1 MATHLSLL
9 CKATTVLLPT
19 NGRDKNK
26 DGASKS
32 EASGSGSSSGN
43 AAVSGNVLEEL
54 NRQRNRNAESIATV
68 EAKIE
73 QVERKTRDLT
83 GECSRCDDNVN
94 NSAWAKAI
102 PGIPGIKIVK

>member
-1 MATHLSLL
+1 MATHLALL
-9 CKATTVLLPT
+9 CKATTVLPT

-32 EASGSGSSSGN
+32 GSSGSGSSNGN

-54 NRQRNRNAESIATV
+54 NRQRNRNAESIVTV

-73 QVERKTRDLT
+73 QIERKYRELA
-83 GECSRCDDNVN
+83 GECSRDHAVRRGV
-94 NSAWAKAI
+94 
-102 PGIPGIKIVK
+102 PV

>member
-1 MATHLSLL
+1 M
-9 CKATTVLLPT
+9 LLPT

-43 AAVSGNVLEEL
+43 AAVSGNVLEEI

-94 NSAWAKAI
+94 YSAGQR
-102 PGIPGIKIVK
+102 PFPEFQG